1 MMKIEVRIKEDVFT
15 KNAIKR
21 LNKVLSRR
29 SLIKNKARYIKIF
42 IQENV
47 AKT

>member
-15 KNAIKR
+15 EKGIKR
-21 LNKVLSRR
+21 LNKALSRR

-42 IQENV
+42 TQENV